1 MLRYMIIFMI
11 MVALASLTI
20 SYNLYSYDQV
30 PLNEAVTYHINVT
43 ENNLSFKVIT
53 YLKLQLLYNGI
64 VSIPLIL
71 VDQGRSDKDLILSSF
86 NVDYLNINGTR
97 VDPEIKM
104 GIKDNYTVIY
114 LVLSIHGKV
123 YIDLCYNY
131 ITSPTYKYGD
141 GFLREIIIIP
151 SGLKEI
157 EKAIPTSAVHYY
169 LSMDLSLRDPLY
181 TDFNL
186 GNTLLLRT
194 INRRFSLVTSINGL
208 DKPMY
213 LDIALTCSRVPYIS
227 ENTTVSIY
235 RNKIYIYLKGYLAY
249 SSSVLLIEET
259 RLDRQNRVFQVYF
272 VGCQPPEYKY
282 IVQVTASEKIN
293 NLYVLDVGELN
304 YINIIEIYVN
314 KELIYSSP
322 ISKIPNY
329 MIPEYNTIIEV
340 SVYEENALTAEAYVR
355 VLSETVQEN
364 ISSLLGSGEQAMTS
378 AASTE
383 SPTSTEAY
391 GESSSLFQAEESH
404 TMEGA
409 TLYTD
414 AVNLLIALAIAIGV
428 GLVLHFIL
436 MRR

>member
-1 MLRYMIIFMI
+1 MLKYMIIFMI
-11 MVALASLTI
+11 IIASASLSI
-20 SYNLYSYDQV
+20 SYNLYPYDQV
-30 PLNEAVTYHINVT
+30 PLNEAVIYHINVT

-53 YLKLQLLYNGI
+53 HLKLQLLYNGN
-64 VSIPLIL
+64 VSIPLII

-97 VDPEIKM
+97 VDPEVKM

-123 YIDLCYNY
+123 YINLYYNY
-131 ITSPTYKYGD
+131 ITSPTYEYGD

-181 TDFNL
+181 TDFYL

-194 INRRFSLVTSINGL
+194 INRRFSLITSINGL

-235 RNKIYIYLKGYLAY
+235 RNKIYIYLEGYLAY

-282 IVQVTASEKIN
+282 IVQVTALEKIN
-293 NLYVLDVGELN
+293 NLYVFDVGELN
-304 YINIIEIYVN
+304 YINTIEIYVN

-364 ISSLLGSGEQAMTS
+364 ISSLLGSGEQAMH
-378 AASTE
+378 STTTME

-391 GESSSLFQAEESH
+391 GESLSLFQAEESH

-409 TLYTD
+409 PLYTD

>member
-30 PLNEAVTYHINVT
+30 PLNEAVIYYINVT
-43 ENNLSFKVIT
+43 EHHLSFKVIT
-53 YLKLQLLYNGI
+53 HLKLQLLYNGN

-104 GIKDNYTVIY
+104 GIKDNYTVVY

-181 TDFNL
+181 TDFYL

-194 INRRFSLVTSINGL
+194 INRRFSLITSIDGL

-235 RNKIYIYLKGYLAY
+235 KNKIYVYLEGYLAY

-282 IVQVTASEKIN
+282 IVQVTALEKIN
-293 NLYVLDVGELN
+293 NLYVFDVGELN
-304 YINIIEIYVN
+304 YINTIEIYVN